1 MIYHVPAL
9 IVYPLPYVIYVSL
22 VRIFHTI
29 QLLEILLS
37 PRTAVPPEQLKLK
50 GGGFRL
56 PDFDGIDLVRERG
69 TAQ

>member
-1 MIYHVPAL
+1 
-9 IVYPLPYVIYVSL
+9 

-37 PRTAVPPEQLKLK
+37 PRTAVPPEQLKFK
-50 GGGFRL
+50 GGGFQL

-69 TAQ
+69 PRNSSLSDPQASLRKKIPRLR